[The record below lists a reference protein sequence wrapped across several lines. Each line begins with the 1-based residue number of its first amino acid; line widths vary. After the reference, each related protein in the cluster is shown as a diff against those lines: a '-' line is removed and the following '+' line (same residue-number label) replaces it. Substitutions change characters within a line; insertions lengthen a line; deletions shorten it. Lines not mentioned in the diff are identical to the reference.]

1 MSAVSSKAP
10 GLRTASARPGRS
22 TIQPVCGLVGALSRT
37 PQDDL
42 GAVILRATRALAHRG
57 PDGEGFLR
65 AGASGSGLCRPAEL
79 IRPTNLVVGH
89 RRLSIVDV
97 DGGAQPMANEDR
109 SVWVAF
115 NGEIYNQLELRRK
128 LERAGHR
135 FRTRADTEVLVHGW
149 EEWRDGLFGQLNG
162 IFAFVLVDDRTHE
175 VILVRDPLGVKPL
188 YVGKRGKITWWSSEL
203 GAAREAGLAAEDLSP
218 AGLKLYLTFGFVPSP
233 ETVFGGVSK
242 VPPGHF
248 ARLTA
253 QDAGELPAFH
263 RYTSKIAS
271 SAQPA
276 SKGEWQ
282 VALISGLDAAVTRQ
296 LMSDVPVA
304 SLLSGGVD
312 STLVT
317 RMMARHLSYPP
328 QTFGIGFGS
337 DRERSETVA
346 ARLAARELAV
356 PHEGLVVED
365 DDYIAA
371 WPDAVRRVGEPIA
384 NSGALLVHLLC
395 EQVGHTHKVVLTGQG
410 ADEPFGGY
418 PRHMAERLH
427 RIGRHARVLSRGVT
441 GALLGDESSDRLSRV
456 LAAPN
461 RVERYVQIFSVLPA
475 TTVDALVPDG
485 AGADELARTAV
496 KRWVNDDADTLNE
509 LLRIDTR
516 MSLADN
522 LLIVADHLS
531 MSSSVELRV
540 PFLDLELVEL
550 VERMPS
556 RYKVSLLGDRKWL
569 YRHAAV
575 RELPPGV
582 RRRLSGATVRLRRK
596 RGFSTPLA
604 AWFESERGPL
614 ASDASWL
621 EPLSR
626 LDGLAVTAAR
636 DQIPFARQRM
646 ALFTL
651 ATWAEPLTQ
660 RK

>member
-1 MSAVSSKAP
+1 MTLLAKPVGRLSRQRRAVER
-10 GLRTASARPGRS
+10 LERPGAPVLQIVGTTAEAVYDTR
-22 TIQPVCGLVGALSRT
+22 VCGIVGALSRT
-37 PQDDL
+37 PEGEL
-42 GAVILRATRALAHRG
+42 GAAVLRATRALAHRG
-57 PDGEGFLR
+57 PDGEGFWRSGLN
-65 AGASGSGLCRPAEL
+65 GSGLCSAEDLTRPAS
-79 IRPTNLVVGH
+79 LVLGH

-97 DGGAQPMANEDR
+97 DGGAQPMANEDG

-135 FRTRADTEVLVHGW
+135 FHTQADTEVLVHGW

-162 IFAFVLVDDRTHE
+162 IFAFALVDERTRE

-188 YVGKRGKITWWSSEL
+188 YVGSRGKATWWSSEL
-203 GAAREAGLAAEDLSP
+203 GAAREAGLAADHLSP
-218 AGLKLYLTFGFVPSP
+218 GGLKLYLTFGFVPSP
-233 ETVFGGVSK
+233 ETVFAAVSK

-248 ARLTA
+248 ARLTVE
-253 QDAGELPAFH
+253 DAGEVPNFH
-263 RYTSKIAS
+263 RYVSSIAS

-276 SKGEWQ
+276 SVGEWQ
-282 VALISGLDAAVTRQ
+282 EALISGLKAAVDRQ

-317 RMMARHLSYPP
+317 LMMARSLPYRP
-328 QTFGIGFGS
+328 QTFGIGFRS
-337 DRERSETVA
+337 DGEASEAVS

-356 PHEGLVVED
+356 PHDGLLIED

-371 WPDAVRRVGEPIA
+371 WPTAVRRFGEPIA

-395 EQVGHTHKVVLTGQG
+395 EQVGRTHKVVLTGQG
-410 ADEPFGGY
+410 ADEPLGGY

-427 RIGRHARVLSRGVT
+427 RIGRHARMLSRGVA
-441 GALLGDESSDRLSRV
+441 GALLGGESADRLNRV
-456 LAAPN
+456 LAAPD
-461 RVERYVQIFSVLPA
+461 RVERYVQIFSVLPT
-475 TTVDALVPDG
+475 TTVDALVPGG
-485 AGADELARTAV
+485 AGADELARAAV
-496 KRWVNDDADTLNE
+496 ERWVDGDADTLNE

-522 LLIVADHLS
+522 LLVVADHLS

-582 RRRLSGATVRLRRK
+582 RRRLSGPTVRLRRK

-614 ASDASWL
+614 ALEASWL

-626 LDGLAVTAAR
+626 LDGLAVAAV
-636 DQIPFARQRM
+636 
-646 ALFTL
+646 
-651 ATWAEPLTQ
+651 
-660 RK
+660 

>member
-1 MSAVSSKAP
+1 
-10 GLRTASARPGRS
+10 
-22 TIQPVCGLVGALSRT
+22 
-37 PQDDL
+37 
-42 GAVILRATRALAHRG
+42 
-57 PDGEGFLR
+57 
-65 AGASGSGLCRPAEL
+65 
-79 IRPTNLVVGH
+79 
-89 RRLSIVDV
+89 
-97 DGGAQPMANEDR
+97 MANEDR

-162 IFAFVLVDDRTHE
+162 IFAFVLLDERTRE

-203 GAAREAGLAAEDLSP
+203 GAAREVGLAPEDLSP
-218 AGLKLYLTFGFVPSP
+218 AGLKLYLIFGFVPSP
-233 ETVFGGVSK
+233 ETVFADVSK

-253 QDAGELPAFH
+253 QHAGELPDFH

-276 SKGEWQ
+276 SRVEWQ
-282 VALISGLDAAVTRQ
+282 EALISGLEAAVDRQ

-317 RMMARHLSYPP
+317 RMMARHLPYPP
-328 QTFGIGFGS
+328 QTFGIGFES
-337 DRERSETVA
+337 DGEKSEAVS

-356 PHEGLVVED
+356 PYEGLLIED
-365 DDYIAA
+365 DDYITA
-371 WPDAVRRVGEPIA
+371 WPTAVRRVGEPIA

-395 EQVGHTHKVVLTGQG
+395 EQVGRTHKVVLTGQG

-427 RIGRHARVLSRGVT
+427 RIGRHARVLSRGVA
-441 GALLGDESSDRLSRV
+441 GALLGAESADRLNRV
-456 LAAPN
+456 LAAPD
-461 RVERYVQIFSVLPA
+461 RVERYVQIFSVLPM

-485 AGADELARTAV
+485 TGADELARAAV
-496 KRWVNDDADTLNE
+496 ERWVDGDADTLNE

-582 RRRLSGATVRLRRK
+582 RSRLSGPTVRLRRK

-604 AWFESERGPL
+604 AWFESEGGPL
-614 ASDASWL
+614 ASEASWF

-626 LDGLAVTAAR
+626 LDGLAVAGVQ
-636 DQIPFARQRM
+636 DHIHFARQRM
-646 ALFTL
+646 ALFSL
-651 ATWAEPLTQ
+651 ATWAEPLAH
-660 RK
+660 RKYFRPLSGSTR